1 MPTRIFLRL
10 FLLAGLA
17 APLCAF
23 ALGLG
28 PIEVRS
34 ALNQNF
40 EADIP
45 LIFSNPAEAV
55 GLTVRIPPQQE
66 FDRIGIDRLE
76 ALSQLRFAVQTP
88 PGGPNVVRISSVQP
102 IREPNFRLLLE
113 AVWPRGRLLREYAVQ
128 LDPQLYTKRREPPPP
143 PAPVVVVPSVVA
155 APPPV
160 AAAPALPPAPPVS
173 FEGATPYGPVRAG
186 ETLAGI
192 ANRLRPST
200 AIGLREMMSILV
212 AGNPDAFIG
221 GNPNLLRA
229 GATLKVPTPQALGVQ
244 GAPPPALASTATVP
258 APAQLESAPETGTS
272 PTPSPSATPEP
283 ASLPSTA
290 SVTAPEPASLPST
303 ASVTPPAASLPPLPT
318 PPAASLPPLPTPPAA
333 SLPPL
338 PTPPAASP
346 TAPLPTPPA
355 ASPTAPLPTPP
366 AASPTAPLPVTPPV
380 IAASSPDSTPL
391 VTPGQL
397 PEIVPKESQPQ
408 LPPVSPT
415 PTPPAQPEPVVM
427 QPPAVTAPPPVVKP
441 KPIVPQPVVEESDWW
456 AKPAVWLGIGLLVL
470 AVAAVLLLPL
480 LWRPARPKKTAIAEV
495 ESPTEEGIEEFHQ
508 AEEIP
513 PMPATRAV
521 VREGR
526 SSRLSPAVAAAAAAI
541 VSAGTTGSKP
551 APAKSAA
558 QQPPKP
564 IDELLKDIDFG
575 LGDHVAP
582 APAPAAA
589 GKTPVQNLAPALPD
603 TEPPTASVTRRPSP
617 PTLAKPAPTP
627 EVTPAPAVAATP
639 APSPRAPSAQA
650 ELPSEFRLD
659 GMDFDFGDL
668 DMGSAARTPSAE
680 LPALELKQP
689 APPTPPAP
697 PKATDDLPSL
707 PALDFSFGDFGPDTG
722 TAASATP
729 APAPAPAP
737 IKAADLRNVIPDDS
751 ARSNAA
757 GTRDQ
762 DGAPSV
768 LNMADLKF
776 EFSNVADDLSKAA
789 AAEEPL
795 RLDEELQN
803 FGNGTLDLGT
813 LETATLGGG
822 GGNGGADY
830 VETKLDLASAYLD
843 MGDQVGARGLLEE
856 VIREGQASQRQRA
869 EALLRKLG

>member
-88 PGGPNVVRISSVQP
+88 PGGPNVVRITSVQP

-143 PAPVVVVPSVVA
+143 PAPVVVAPSVVA

-160 AAAPALPPAPPVS
+160 AAAPTLPPAPPVS

-244 GAPPPALASTATVP
+244 GAPPPSLASTATVP
-258 APAQLESAPETGTS
+258 APAPLESAPETGTS
-272 PTPSPSATPEP
+272 PAPLPSVAPEPAPLPSTAPVTTPEP
-283 ASLPSTA
+283 AP
-290 SVTAPEPASLPST
+290 LPST

-318 PPAASLPPLPTPPAA
+318 PPAE
-333 SLPPL
+333 
-338 PTPPAASP
+338 
-346 TAPLPTPPA
+346 
-355 ASPTAPLPTPP
+355 
-366 AASPTAPLPVTPPV
+366 PLPVAPP
-380 IAASSPDSTPL
+380 IAATSPGSTPL

-408 LPPVSPT
+408 SPPTSP
-415 PTPPAQPEPVVM
+415 PAPPPAQSEPV
-427 QPPAVTAPPPVVKP
+427 PPPPVVTAPPPVVKP
-441 KPIVPQPVVEESDWW
+441 KPIVPEPVVEESGWW

-480 LWRPARPKKTAIAEV
+480 LWRPVRPRKTSMVEGEPPAEEV
-495 ESPTEEGIEEFHQ
+495 MEEFHQ

-617 PTLAKPAPTP
+617 PALAKSAPAPD
-627 EVTPAPAVAATP
+627 VMPAPAVAATP
-639 APSPRAPSAQA
+639 AASPKAPAAQA

-668 DMGSAARTPSAE
+668 DMGSTARTPPAE
-680 LPALELKQP
+680 LPALDLKQP
-689 APPTPPAP
+689 APPTTPPAP

-729 APAPAPAP
+729 APVPTP
-737 IKAADLRNVIPDDS
+737 IKAADLRNAISDDS
-751 ARSNAA
+751 ARGNAA
-757 GTRDQ
+757 GPRDR

-768 LNMADLKF
+768 LNVADLKF

-789 AAEEPL
+789 AAGEPL

-803 FGNGTLDLGT
+803 FGNDTLDLGT
-813 LETATLGGG
+813 LETATL

-843 MGDQVGARGLLEE
+843 MGDQVGARSLLEE
-856 VIREGQASQRQRA
+856 VIKEGQASQRQRA

>member
-76 ALSQLRFAVQTP
+76 ALSQLRFVVQTP
-88 PGGPNVVRISSVQP
+88 PGGPNVVRITSVQP

-143 PAPVVVVPSVVA
+143 PAPVVVAPSVVA

-160 AAAPALPPAPPVS
+160 AAAPTLPPAPPVS

-244 GAPPPALASTATVP
+244 GAPPPSLASTATGP
-258 APAQLESAPETGTS
+258 APAPLESAPETGTS
-272 PTPSPSATPEP
+272 PAPLPSVAPEPAPLPSTAPVTTPEP
-283 ASLPSTA
+283 APLPSTA
-290 SVTAPEPASLPST
+290 PVTTPEPAPLPST

-318 PPAASLPPLPTPPAA
+318 PPAE
-333 SLPPL
+333 
-338 PTPPAASP
+338 
-346 TAPLPTPPA
+346 
-355 ASPTAPLPTPP
+355 
-366 AASPTAPLPVTPPV
+366 PLPVAPP
-380 IAASSPDSTPL
+380 IAATSPGSTPL

-408 LPPVSPT
+408 SPPTSP
-415 PTPPAQPEPVVM
+415 PAPPPAQSEPV
-427 QPPAVTAPPPVVKP
+427 PPPPVVTAPPPVVKP
-441 KPIVPQPVVEESDWW
+441 KPIVPEPVVEESGWW

-480 LWRPARPKKTAIAEV
+480 LWRPVRPRKTSMVEGEPPAEEV
-495 ESPTEEGIEEFHQ
+495 MEEFHQ

-617 PTLAKPAPTP
+617 PALAKSAPAPD
-627 EVTPAPAVAATP
+627 VMPAPAVAATP
-639 APSPRAPSAQA
+639 AASPKAPAAQA

-668 DMGSAARTPSAE
+668 DMGSTARTPPAE
-680 LPALELKQP
+680 LPALDLKQP
-689 APPTPPAP
+689 APPTTPPAP

-729 APAPAPAP
+729 APVPTP
-737 IKAADLRNVIPDDS
+737 IKAADLRNAISDDS
-751 ARSNAA
+751 ARGNAA
-757 GTRDQ
+757 GPRDR

-768 LNMADLKF
+768 LNVADLKF

-789 AAEEPL
+789 AAGEPL

-803 FGNGTLDLGT
+803 FGNDTLDLGT
-813 LETATLGGG
+813 LETATL

-843 MGDQVGARGLLEE
+843 MGDQVGARSLLEE
-856 VIREGQASQRQRA
+856 VIKEGQASQRQRA